1 MDLLGA
7 SQETSLDR
15 LRNARADSQAIVVNL
30 GGEHGPEAVEQREL
44 FSIAC
49 LDLEV
54 RLDDGIFFQLL
65 VNLADQRVE
74 TFPGAG
80 GNSDL
85 RGPHFKPA
93 PLGRPKQVDLVPNV
107 EPRRRGD
114 PQFYEKAFDGRVLLI
129 SIGLGGIGDVKKQA
143 CALELFER
151 RAERGHEVCG
161 QLAKKPDRVGE
172 QDGTTRLKRES
183 PDGRIEGR
191 KEPPGSVDRGPG
203 QRVEERGLAG
213 VGVTDQGNGEELAVA
228 AMGAVERPLRPHA
241 LDGLPQS
248 PDARPH
254 AAAVVLEFLLA
265 RAARSNSA
273 AEPREERSAPA
284 QAWQQVGELR
294 QFNLELPLAA
304 ARAPGKNIEDQLSA
318 VEDLHVE

>member
-7 SQETSLDR
+7 SEETSLDR

-54 RLDDGIFFQLL
+54 CLDDGIFFQVL

-93 PLGRPKQVDLVPNV
+93 PLGRHTQVDLVPNV

-114 PQFYEKAFDGRVLLI
+114 PQFYEKAFDGGVLLI

-151 RAERGHEVCG
+151 RAERGHEVRG

-172 QDGTTRLKRES
+172 QDGTARLKRES
-183 PDGRIEGR
+183 PDGRRSEEHTSELQSRLHLVCRLLLEKKKTTNIR
-191 KEPPGSVDRGPG
+191 SDEPEVDG
-203 QRVEERGLAG
+203 
-213 VGVTDQGNGEELAVA
+213 
-228 AMGAVERPLRPHA
+228 
-241 LDGLPQS
+241 
-248 PDARPH
+248 
-254 AAAVVLEFLLA
+254 
-265 RAARSNSA
+265 
-273 AEPREERSAPA
+273 
-284 QAWQQVGELR
+284 
-294 QFNLELPLAA
+294 
-304 ARAPGKNIEDQLSA
+304 
-318 VEDLHVE
+318 